1 MRERFAYP
9 ISLDLGSRPCLVVG
23 GGPVAEGKVEGLLAA
38 GAAVTV
44 VSPLL
49 TPALA
54 AHARGL
60 RIRHRARAYRRSD
73 LAGHQLVFTA
83 TGDQT
88 LTRAVARD
96 ARARGLW
103 MNAADDPERCDFA
116 LPSVLRR
123 GRLTVAVSTGGASP
137 ALARA
142 IREELEAVLEP
153 SRGALLE
160 VVAAVRRELRAAGRA
175 PGAEAWRAALDGRLR
190 LLVARGHLATA
201 ARYLRRRLE
210 SAA

>member
-1 MRERFAYP
+1 MHERFAYP
-9 ISLDLGSRPCLVVG
+9 ISLDLGGRPCLVVG
-23 GGPVAEGKVEGLLAA
+23 GGPVAEDKVDGLLAA

-54 AHARGL
+54 AHTRGR
-60 RIRHRARAYRRSD
+60 RIRHRARAYRRGD
-73 LAGHQLVFTA
+73 LAGQQLVFTA
-83 TGDQT
+83 TGDLA

-103 MNAADDPERCDFA
+103 MNAADDPARCDFA

-137 ALARA
+137 FLARA

-160 VVAAVRRELRAAGRA
+160 VVAAVRRELRATGRA

-190 LLVARGHLATA
+190 RLVERGDLATA